1 MKKFYSAAG
10 ASALSLA
17 VILSSCGSLQS
28 LNNNTV
34 KGAGIG
40 TGAGAAIGAGVGYAA
55 GNAGIGAAI
64 GAVLGGVAGG
74 LIGNHMDKQAKEL
87 EAAIPDAQVE
97 TVNNGEAI
105 KVTFDSGI
113 LFGFDQSVLTADSQ
127 EALARFAENM
137 NANPDTDIQIIGY
150 TDSTGTDE
158 YNQKLSE
165 RRAESVYNFLR
176 TKAVASERMLAVGK
190 GEADPVADNS
200 TKVGQQKNRRV
211 EVFILPNAKM
221 IREAQAQA
229 AQQK

>member
-1 MKKFYSAAG
+1 MKKIYSAMG

-17 VILSSCGSLQS
+17 VILSGCGMLQN
-28 LNNNTV
+28 LNNTV

-74 LIGNHMDKQAKEL
+74 LIGDHMDKQAKEL

-150 TDSTGTDE
+150 TDSTGTDA

-176 TKAVASERMLAVGK
+176 TKAVSSERMLAVGK

-211 EVFILPNAKM
+211 EVYILPNAKM

-229 AQQK
+229 AQKK

>member
-17 VILSSCGSLQS
+17 VILSGCGMLQS

-176 TKAVASERMLAVGK
+176 TKAVSSERMLAVGK

>member
-1 MKKFYSAAG
+1 MKKIYSAIG
-10 ASALSLA
+10 VSVLSLS
-17 VILSSCGSLQS
+17 VILASCGSLQS
-28 LNNNTV
+28 LNNNTA

-55 GNAGIGAAI
+55 GNTGIGAAV

-97 TVNNGEAI
+97 KVNNGEAI

-113 LFGFDQSVLTADSQ
+113 LFGFDQSVLTPDSQ
-127 EALARFAENM
+127 AALTRFAENM
-137 NANPDTDIQIIGY
+137 NANPDTDIQIIGH
-150 TDSTGTDE
+150 TDSTGSDV

-176 TKAVASERMLAVGK
+176 SKSVAGNRMLALGK
-190 GEADPVADNS
+190 GESEPIADNS

-211 EVFILPNAKM
+211 EIFILPNAKM
-221 IREAQAQA
+221 IREAKAEA
-229 AQQK
+229 SK